1 MPYIMWGLKAS
12 IVLSAGDLNEDLL
25 YLMSYLSLIIFSLS
39 LPFDSMI
46 VVKAVSMGGK
56 KNFETQYI
64 LEEKEFIKKKG
75 LR

>member
-1 MPYIMWGLKAS
+1 
-12 IVLSAGDLNEDLL
+12 
-25 YLMSYLSLIIFSLS
+25 MSCLSLVFSLS

-46 VVKAVSMGGK
+46 VVKVVSMGGK

-64 LEEKEFIKKKG
+64 LEEKEFIENKG